1 MDQRNRPPLPLSA
14 SWLAHRTHSLFAIGS
29 RCQPLPSHWSSWSC
43 CLVTSEACIFE
54 QSSGCLLQHFFF
66 TECSLRHPHWLT
78 HTHSRT
84 HTHTHTS
91 HNAPR
96 RYPGFAARPAGTD
109 SDTSKCSTGITFPLD
124 TRLSYRPTRYWQTR
138 HLKGG
143 ETESW
148 NRTSLSAGYCSYRRR
163 VKRLTS
169 EKKKE
174 TGIVL
179 RLVKSQA
186 DFSAGF
192 EKYKTDRT
200 FNNLCVS
207 LLTALGRRGRH
218 SRENWQKHPFTYWNT
233 CRLDPLA

>member
-1 MDQRNRPPLPLSA
+1 MDKKID
-14 SWLAHRTHSLFAIGS
+14 H
-29 RCQPLPSHWSSWSC
+29 PSHFQPRDWPTELIPSLQLAPDVSPSPPIGPPGVVAWLHQKLVYLSRVLDVYCSTFFYRVQSETSS
-43 CLVTSEACIFE
+43 
-54 QSSGCLLQHFFF
+54 
-66 TECSLRHPHWLT
+66 LT
-78 HTHSRT
+78 N
-84 HTHTHTS
+84 THTHTS
-91 HNAPR
+91 DQRTSHNALR

-109 SDTSKCSTGITFPLD
+109 ADTSKCSTGITFPLD

-143 ETESW
+143 ETESS
-148 NRTSLSAGYCSYRRR
+148 NRTSLSAGYCFYRRR

-174 TGIVL
+174 TEIVL

-200 FNNLCVS
+200 FNNPCVS